1 MPVASLK
8 SLTVSLFST
17 AAVLAIC
24 ASTGQLHA
32 QSPTTFA
39 QEVLPRP
46 EAPFGGQIGTTYRD
60 SKADFP
66 KPVTAPAG
74 APNVLIVIL
83 DDVGFGHAGAF
94 GGAVSTPTMDRLAQN
109 GLRHNQFHT
118 TALCSPTRGALLTGR
133 NHHSIGTGVIIEMGT
148 GFPGYTGI
156 VPNTTAGLPE
166 MLRQNGYTTAAFG
179 KWHNTPD
186 NEISPSGPFDRW
198 PTGKTWGFEYFY
210 GFMNG
215 ETHQY
220 YPVLYRNTDPV
231 APPKSPE
238 QGYHLTEDLVDDA
251 TGWLNRV
258 KATNPHKPWFMY
270 FSTGAIHGPHHT
282 PKAYREKYSGK
293 FDAGWDK
300 YREETFARQ
309 KQLGVVPQTATLTPR
324 PAEIPAWDSQSEEAK
339 RVYRRLMENYSGFLD
354 HTDEQVGRLVQAIEK
369 AGQLDNTLI
378 FYIIGDNGA
387 SGEGGLEGTINEVA
401 SLNGIQLGLKGLQD
415 KFDELG
421 GPSTE
426 PHVPVGWAWAADTP
440 FKWKKQV
447 ASHFGGTRNGL
458 IVHWPKDI
466 KAKGEL
472 RSQFHH
478 VIDIAPTVLDAAG
491 VREPQIVNGTVQKP
505 IEGVSMRY
513 SFGDAAAPS
522 RRTVQYFEMLGNRGI
537 YKDGWMASARHGRLP
552 WQTAGG
558 SSFDDDKWELYKLS
572 DDFTQATDLSAQNPQ
587 KVKELQ
593 AAFLEEAK
601 KYNVLPLD
609 DRMSERFDASLRPN
623 PLAGL
628 KSFSYGP
635 GTTNISESAVLNT
648 HGVPFSVTA
657 EIETGTAGA
666 DGVLAAIGGIT
677 SGWTLYVKDGK
688 PAFDYNFFEVEK
700 YRTQSS
706 EAVPSGKS
714 TVRMEFVP
722 VEPGPA
728 KPATVK
734 LFING
739 KQTGEGR
746 VERTVPFRYSVEP
759 FDIGMDNV
767 SAVSDAYKSPFPFK
781 GRIEQV
787 TIELNPSAG
796 AGRALK

>member
-1 MPVASLK
+1 MQTSRAKDRRTRWFRGRSLRAILLGTAAALAISAVASELQAQ
-8 SLTVSLFST
+8 T
-17 AAVLAIC
+17 A
-24 ASTGQLHA
+24 TG
-32 QSPTTFA
+32 SPT
-39 QEVLPRP
+39 QEVLPKP
-46 EAPFGGQIGTTYRD
+46 EAPFAGQIGTTYRE
-60 SKADFP
+60 SRADFP
-66 KPVTAPAG
+66 KPIAAPAG

-83 DDVGFGHAGAF
+83 DDVGFGHAGTF

-118 TALCSPTRGALLTGR
+118 TALCSPTRAALLTGR
-133 NHHSIGTGVIIEMGT
+133 NHHSVGTGVIIEMGT

-156 VPNTTAGLPE
+156 VPNTTAGLPQI
-166 MLRQNGYTTAAFG
+166 LRQNGYATAAFG

-186 NEISPSGPFDRW
+186 NEISPAGPFDRW
-198 PTGKTWGFEYFY
+198 PTGSTWGFEYFY

-231 APPKSPE
+231 PPPKTPE

-251 TGWLNRV
+251 SGWLNRV
-258 KATNPHKPWFMY
+258 KATNPQKPWFMY

-282 PKAYREKYSGK
+282 PKAHREKYMGK

-300 YREETFARQ
+300 YREDTFARQ
-309 KQLGVVPQTATLTPR
+309 KQLGVVPEHAMLTPR
-324 PAEIPAWDSQSEEAK
+324 PAEIPAWDAQPEDAK

-354 HTDEQVGRLVQAIEK
+354 HTDEQFGRLVSAIEK
-369 AGQLDNTLI
+369 SGQLENTLI
-378 FYIIGDNGA
+378 FYVIGDNGA
-387 SGEGGLEGTINEVA
+387 SGEGGLEGTVNEVA

-421 GPSTE
+421 GPTTE

-440 FKWKKQV
+440 FKWTKQV

-458 IVHWPKDI
+458 IIHWPKGI
-466 KAKGEL
+466 GTKGEL

-491 VREPQIVNGTVQKP
+491 IREPQIVNGVPQKS

-513 SFGDAAAPS
+513 SFDSATTPS

-558 SSFDDDKWELYKLS
+558 GGSFDDDTWELYRLS
-572 DDFTQATDLSAQNPQ
+572 DDFTQATDVSAQNPE

-628 KSFSYGP
+628 TSFSYGP
-635 GTTNISESAVLNT
+635 GTTNISEFGRSQHAWCALQCNGRGGDRQ
-648 HGVPFSVTA
+648 HERGRR
-657 EIETGTAGA
+657 AGRDRRRNFRLDA
-666 DGVLAAIGGIT
+666 LCQGRQAGLRLQFLRGG
-677 SGWTLYVKDGK
+677 
-688 PAFDYNFFEVEK
+688 E
-700 YRTQSS
+700 
-706 EAVPSGKS
+706 
-714 TVRMEFVP
+714 
-722 VEPGPA
+722 
-728 KPATVK
+728 
-734 LFING
+734 
-739 KQTGEGR
+739 
-746 VERTVPFRYSVEP
+746 
-759 FDIGMDNV
+759 
-767 SAVSDAYKSPFPFK
+767 VSDAGIRSTATGKVHRAGGVHPCRSW
-781 GRIEQV
+781 
-787 TIELNPSAG
+787 PSKARDG
-796 AGRALK
+796 QALRQRQTDG

>member
-1 MPVASLK
+1 MCDSGC
-8 SLTVSLFST
+8 SGT
-17 AAVLAIC
+17 AVG
-24 ASTGQLHA
+24 SQ
-32 QSPTTFA
+32 
-39 QEVLPRP
+39 RP
-46 EAPFGGQIGTTYRD
+46 SGRSDDPHIPGSGGR
-60 SKADFP
+60 ADFP

-74 APNVLIVIL
+74 TPNVLIVIL
-83 DDVGFGHAGAF
+83 DDVGFGHAGTF

-118 TALCSPTRGALLTGR
+118 TALCSPTRAALLTGR
-133 NHHSIGTGVIIEMGT
+133 NHHSVGTGVIIEMGT

-166 MLRQNGYTTAAFG
+166 MLRQNGYATAAFG

-231 APPKSPE
+231 PPPKTPE

-251 TGWLNRV
+251 VGWLNRV
-258 KATNPHKPWFMY
+258 RATNPQKPWFMY

-282 PKAYREKYSGK
+282 PKAYREKYKGK

-300 YREETFARQ
+300 YREETFSRQ
-309 KQLGVVPQTATLTPR
+309 KQLGVVPENAKLTPR
-324 PAEIPAWDSQSEEAK
+324 PDEIPAWDAQSEDAK

-354 HTDEQVGRLVQAIEK
+354 HTDEQVGRLISAIEK
-369 AGQLDNTLI
+369 SGQLDNTLV
-378 FYIIGDNGA
+378 FYVVGDNGA

-415 KFDELG
+415 KFDEIG
-421 GPSTE
+421 GPTTE

-440 FKWKKQV
+440 FKWTKQV

-458 IVHWPKDI
+458 IVHWPRDI

-478 VIDIAPTVLDAAG
+478 IIDIAPTVLDAAG
-491 VREPQIVNGTVQKP
+491 IREPQVVNGVMQKP

-513 SFGDAAAPS
+513 LFDSAAAPS
-522 RRTVQYFEMLGNRGI
+522 RCTVQYFEMLGNRGI

-558 SSFDDDKWELYKLS
+558 GGSFDDDKWELYKLL
-572 DDFTQATDLSAQNPQ
+572 DDFTQSTDLSAQNPE

-593 AAFLEEAK
+593 AAFLGEAR

-628 KSFSYGP
+628 RSFSYGP

-657 EIETGTAGA
+657 QIETSGVGA
-666 DGVLAAIGGIT
+666 DGVLAAIGGVT

-688 PAFDYNFFEVEK
+688 LAFDYNFFEVEK

-706 EAVPSGKS
+706 EALPPGKS
-714 TVRMEFVP
+714 TVRAEITP
-722 VEPGPA
+722 VEPGPGR
-728 KPATVK
+728 PATVK
-734 LFING
+734 LFVNG
-739 KQTGEGR
+739 KQAGAGR

-759 FDIGMDNV
+759 FDVGMDNV
-767 SAVSDAYKSPFPFK
+767 SAVSDAYKSPYPFQ

-787 TIELNPSAG
+787 TIELRPEAAG
-796 AGRALK
+796 GRALQ

>member
-1 MPVASLK
+1 
-8 SLTVSLFST
+8 
-17 AAVLAIC
+17 
-24 ASTGQLHA
+24 
-32 QSPTTFA
+32 
-39 QEVLPRP
+39 
-46 EAPFGGQIGTTYRD
+46 
-60 SKADFP
+60 
-66 KPVTAPAG
+66 
-74 APNVLIVIL
+74 VLIVIL
-83 DDVGFGHAGAF
+83 DDVGFGHAGTF

-118 TALCSPTRGALLTGR
+118 TALCSPTRAALLTGR
-133 NHHSIGTGVIIEMGT
+133 NHHSVGTGVIIEMGT

-166 MLRQNGYTTAAFG
+166 MLRQNGYATAAFG

-231 APPKSPE
+231 PPPKTPE

-251 TGWLNRV
+251 VGWLNRV
-258 KATNPHKPWFMY
+258 RATNPQKPWFMY

-282 PKAYREKYSGK
+282 PKAYREKYKGK

-300 YREETFARQ
+300 YREETFSRQ
-309 KQLGVVPQTATLTPR
+309 KQLGVVPENAKLTPR
-324 PAEIPAWDSQSEEAK
+324 PDEIPAWDAQSEDAK

-354 HTDEQVGRLVQAIEK
+354 HTDEQVGRLISAIEK
-369 AGQLDNTLI
+369 SGQLDNTLV
-378 FYIIGDNGA
+378 FYVVGDNGA

-415 KFDELG
+415 KFDEIG
-421 GPSTE
+421 GPTTE

-440 FKWKKQV
+440 FKWTKQV

-458 IVHWPKDI
+458 IVHWPRDI

-478 VIDIAPTVLDAAG
+478 IIDIAPTVLDAAG
-491 VREPQIVNGTVQKP
+491 IREPQVVNGVMQKP

-513 SFGDAAAPS
+513 LFDSAAAPS
-522 RRTVQYFEMLGNRGI
+522 RCTVQYFEMLGNRGI

-558 SSFDDDKWELYKLS
+558 GGSFDDDKWELYKLL
-572 DDFTQATDLSAQNPQ
+572 DDFTQSTDLSAQNPE

-593 AAFLEEAK
+593 AAFLGEAR

-628 KSFSYGP
+628 RSFSYGP

-657 EIETGTAGA
+657 QIETSGVGA
-666 DGVLAAIGGIT
+666 DGVLAAIGGVT

-688 PAFDYNFFEVEK
+688 LAFDYNFFEVEK

-706 EAVPSGKS
+706 EALPPGKS
-714 TVRMEFVP
+714 TVRAEITP
-722 VEPGPA
+722 VEPGPGR
-728 KPATVK
+728 PATVK
-734 LFING
+734 LFVNG
-739 KQTGEGR
+739 KQAGAGR

-759 FDIGMDNV
+759 FDVGMDNV
-767 SAVSDAYKSPFPFK
+767 SAVSDAYKSPYPFQ

-787 TIELNPSAG
+787 TIELRPEAAG
-796 AGRALK
+796 GRALQ